1 MGEVKERR
9 SIAKAE
15 ARRAS
20 AGDMPYLAALAAE
33 VTQRRSGGEMLTLS
47 HFKPDEVISDQLV
60 RRTLETTLAYI
71 TTYVS
76 ELARQDVEAARYL
89 SDHLSV
95 PWVRVLE
102 TRDGR
107 MKPIVIVASLSEY
120 FRATNAELGELA
132 GTRSLRYVREK
143 SNSVRTQPK
152 PVMPA

>member
-1 MGEVKERR
+1 
-9 SIAKAE
+9 
-15 ARRAS
+15 
-20 AGDMPYLAALAAE
+20 
-33 VTQRRSGGEMLTLS
+33 MLTLS

-120 FRATNAELGELA
+120 FRATNAELG
-132 GTRSLRYVREK
+132 
-143 SNSVRTQPK
+143 
-152 PVMPA
+152 